1 MISWRSFDSLK
12 QNAGALL
19 SAFGLN
25 ALELDRLLNNHP
37 NEQKE
42 TSGSLGG
49 GKPSHAD
56 RLGSA
61 PIPIGVHPN
70 FTRANWTT
78 ASRKHVYRFISSGK
92 WSQSRSGG
100 SGGCGDGFRQREAIE
115 KTGLKPAPDDFLT
128 IIRRQ
133 QLGKLK
139 IYLGPC
145 PGVGKTY
152 QMLIEGNRLRRQG
165 VDVVIGYVEPHDRPE
180 TTAQIGDLEIVP
192 PLVAKYHGITLKE
205 MDLDA
210 VLARKP
216 TVALVDELAHTN
228 APQSRNRKR
237 YEDVQDLLR
246 AGINVIATVNIQHF
260 ESLYNIVEEATG
272 VRVKERVPDEVVTQ
286 ADQIVNIDLPAEDL
300 LERLQAGKIYPKERV
315 EAALANFFTS
325 KNLTRLR
332 EMTLSEMAN
341 ILDRINREG
350 AELESNPGGLGQV
363 MVAIGSSGPDPGRPL
378 RKTARLAAQ
387 LNAQWYAV
395 YVRTPSESAVKI
407 DATVQ
412 RQIADTLEAAR
423 KMGGLVISL
432 KHEDVAQALMSFVK
446 EYGITHVILG
456 RPGKKAL
463 VASYWC

>member
-1 MISWRSFDSLK
+1 MPVTDNS
-12 QNAGALL
+12 N
-19 SAFGLN
+19 
-25 ALELDRLLNNHP
+25 
-37 NEQKE
+37 
-42 TSGSLGG
+42 
-49 GKPSHAD
+49 
-56 RLGSA
+56 
-61 PIPIGVHPN
+61 
-70 FTRANWTT
+70 
-78 ASRKHVYRFISSGK
+78 
-92 WSQSRSGG
+92 
-100 SGGCGDGFRQREAIE
+100 
-115 KTGLKPAPDDFLT
+115 LKPTPDDFLT

-152 QMLIEGNRLRRQG
+152 QMLVEGNRLRRQG
-165 VDVVIGYVEPHDRPE
+165 VDVVIGYVEPHNRPE
-180 TTAQIGDLEIVP
+180 TTAQIADLEIVP
-192 PLVAKYHGITLKE
+192 PLVAKYHGMSLKE

-260 ESLYNIVEEATG
+260 ESLYNIVEDVTG
-272 VRVKERVPDEVVTQ
+272 VKVKERVPDEIITQ

-300 LERLQAGKIYPKERV
+300 LERLQAGKIYPQERV

-332 EMTLSEMAN
+332 EMTLSETAN
-341 ILDRINREG
+341 ILDRRNREG
-350 AELESNPGGLGQV
+350 AETEGNDGGLGQV
-363 MVAIGSSGPDPGRPL
+363 MVAISSRGPDPGRLL

-395 YVRTPSESAVKI
+395 YVRTPSESALKI
-407 DATVQ
+407 DATLQ
-412 RQIADTLEAAR
+412 RQVADTLEAAQ

-432 KHEDVAQALMSFVK
+432 KHENVAQALISFAK
-446 EYGITHVILG
+446 EYGITHVVIG

-463 VASYWC
+463 RLFGRALHDELIQELQGTDLVII